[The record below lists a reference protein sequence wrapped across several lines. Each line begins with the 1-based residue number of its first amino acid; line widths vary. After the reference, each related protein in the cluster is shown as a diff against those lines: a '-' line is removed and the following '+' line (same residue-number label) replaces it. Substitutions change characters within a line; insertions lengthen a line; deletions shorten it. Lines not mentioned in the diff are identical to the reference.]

1 MLMTKLLNV
10 GDDTIHLAS
19 TFIAITIIFLY
30 ILSPSMV
37 NYIHKA
43 CNTYFKLQ
51 KPTHYLIN
59 RPQIVHFP
67 NELEASYE
75 EDEKEVE
82 DPNLKTIGGDSRND
96 EL

>member
-1 MLMTKLLNV
+1 MTKLLNV
-10 GDDTIHLAS
+10 GDDIMNLAS
-19 TFIAITIIFLY
+19 DT
-30 ILSPSMV
+30 SPKSLTSV
-37 NYIHKA
+37 NHIRCGTHL
-43 CNTYFKLQ
+43 KLQ
-51 KPTHYLIN
+51 KPTHQLLN

>member
-1 MLMTKLLNV
+1 MTKLLNV
-10 GDDTIHLAS
+10 GDDIMNLAS
-19 TFIAITIIFLY
+19 KFKAVTIIFLH
-30 ILSPSMV
+30 ILSPSSV
-37 NYIHKA
+37 NYIHEA
-43 CNTYFKLQ
+43 CEIHFKLK
-51 KPTHYLIN
+51 KPTHQLIN
-59 RPQIVHFP
+59 CPQIVHFP